1 MPYLIDSDVL
11 IDISRGKAAARDYI
25 DALPE
30 GWAISQ
36 ISALELIVGARDN
49 RELAA
54 IDAFLSAYI
63 IVPLRAPI
71 GSRAYYLPKRY
82 AKSHGLQVFD
92 SLVAAMAIE
101 EELTLL
107 TKNRKHFGMID
118 SLKLEVTQ
126 Y

>member
-1 MPYLIDSDVL
+1 
-11 IDISRGKAAARDYI
+11 
-25 DALPE
+25 
-30 GWAISQ
+30 
-36 ISALELIVGARDN
+36 
-49 RELAA
+49 
-54 IDAFLSAYI
+54 
-63 IVPLRAPI
+63 
-71 GSRAYYLPKRY
+71 
-82 AKSHGLQVFD
+82 VFD